1 MTKTRESDSE
11 AYKGPQQEPS
21 QEPPQEPPQ
30 EPEEIRRARENFINK
45 IHRFGRP
52 RSNVQAAS
60 AQSEEPEAQFADYSE
75 FRDTLQARLE
85 RKRITFKGH
94 ITAYIA
100 VNGSLFLLNLITSGL
115 SFPWFIFPAGGW
127 GIGMVSEYISLRGY
141 RKVQQEL
148 QKLPPMKPA
157 TLKEFRTLKKA
168 EKRHRS
174 SATSLGS
181 TAVFLLAIN
190 GVTSGFASPW
200 SLIPLTVFGALFFAK
215 HCVYTERT
223 RKLRARFTELLQQQG
238 SVSGYWAKAG
248 SEGGATVAAG
258 YEYEARTVA
267 NSVFA
272 RLQKLEGVQQLSDDA
287 TKILHTYLEQVKLLS
302 SQVEEIDTIMHE
314 IPKAEIEA
322 DRRDLEAKLNS
333 AASDQLKQ
341 GYRRSIEE
349 IDQHI
354 AAYHKLEE
362 QRELLDLR
370 IRSAI
375 NTLKKLRL
383 DIARI
388 NSISQVQ
395 SMPHF
400 DEVKKQSEELSEY
413 IQDLA
418 GGYQELQ

>member
-1 MTKTRESDSE
+1 MTKNRGTGSEVHRE
-11 AYKGPQQEPS
+11 PQQERS
-21 QEPPQEPPQ
+21 QEPFQ

-215 HCVYTERT
+215 HSVYTERT
-223 RKLRARFTELLQQQG
+223 KKMKARLSKLLQQQG
-238 SVSGYWAKAG
+238 SVSGYWTQAG
-248 SEGGATVAAG
+248 SEGREKDGGG
-258 YEYEARTVA
+258 YEYEARTAA

-272 RLQKLEGVQQLSDDA
+272 RLQKLE
-287 TKILHTYLEQVKLLS
+287 
-302 SQVEEIDTIMHE
+302 
-314 IPKAEIEA
+314 
-322 DRRDLEAKLNS
+322 
-333 AASDQLKQ
+333 
-341 GYRRSIEE
+341 
-349 IDQHI
+349 
-354 AAYHKLEE
+354 
-362 QRELLDLR
+362 
-370 IRSAI
+370 
-375 NTLKKLRL
+375 
-383 DIARI
+383 
-388 NSISQVQ
+388 
-395 SMPHF
+395 
-400 DEVKKQSEELSEY
+400 
-413 IQDLA
+413 
-418 GGYQELQ
+418 